1 MKDKLL
7 NPKIKKY
14 GNDILNSENFK
25 KMKQYKQHGDVS
37 VLSHSL
43 RVAQRSLKF
52 AEFMKKHNIPV
63 DEQAVVRGALL
74 HDYFLYDWHE
84 KDLLHNW
91 HGFRHASTAL
101 KNADEE
107 YELTDMERE
116 IIVKHMFP
124 LNIKPP
130 RCKEAWIVNLADTY
144 CSTGETFLGRK
155 PHDKRRKKI
164 IVKARKQRE
173 RAERHGRIL
182 RRIN

>member
-14 GNDILNSENFK
+14 GNDILISENFK
-25 KMKQYKQHGDVS
+25 KMKDYKQHGDIS

-52 AEFMKKHNIPV
+52 AAFMNRHNIIV

-84 KDLLHNW
+84 KDLWHNW

-101 KNADEE
+101 RNADKE

-116 IIVKHMFP
+116 IILKHMFP
-124 LNIKPP
+124 LNIRPP

-144 CSTGETFLGRK
+144 CSAGETFMGRK

-164 IVKARKQRE
+164 ISKARKQRE
-173 RAERHGRIL
+173 RVDQNGRIL
-182 RRIN
+182 RRFN